1 MANGTIEQRQGAID
15 IIIAYSG
22 SKETR
27 DLFVKTLVCKETL
40 RLLLIPADSIPAMQL
55 RVSALTCLI
64 NFS

>member
-40 RLLLIPADSIPAMQL
+40 RLLLIPAESIPAM
-55 RVSALTCLI
+55 
-64 NFS
+64 